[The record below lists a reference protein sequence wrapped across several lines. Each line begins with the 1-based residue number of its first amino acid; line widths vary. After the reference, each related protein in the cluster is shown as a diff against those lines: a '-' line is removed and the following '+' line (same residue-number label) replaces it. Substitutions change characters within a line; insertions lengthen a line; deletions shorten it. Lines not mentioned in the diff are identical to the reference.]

1 MLEATAH
8 ESLADFVVALNTES
22 KGGYYHRGEGQS
34 IWDFDM
40 GIQVSN
46 SLIPRPLD
54 LLIKWGIAFKL
65 HFYITHLSTCQQ
77 YPLHVKPFIRA
88 PLT

>member
-8 ESLADFVVALNTES
+8 ESLAEFNVALNTES
-22 KGGYYHRGEGQS
+22 KRGYYHRGEGQS

-46 SLIPRPLD
+46 SLIPRPLH

-65 HFYITHLSTCQQ
+65 HCYVAYLPTCPQ
-77 YPLHVKPFIRA
+77 YLGHVKP
-88 PLT
+88 